1 MPTYWQKKEKVGGGT
16 ERETEIKRRDFL
28 FFTCVFSPCSLLHQH
43 RSCGLSE
50 SGLVA
55 KLKAADEE
63 AAAV

>member
-1 MPTYWQKKEKVGGGT
+1 MPTYWQKKKRWVEGQ
-16 ERETEIKRRDFL
+16 RETEIKRHDFL